1 MKKHYTEATVKKQTR
16 RVAEPTSS
24 AAAVS
29 NQTAMQ
35 VNHDGR
41 SDEELLLEYRTTEDA
56 VVFTELVSRYQR
68 ELFNYLRRFLGDTAK
83 AEDVFQQTFLQ
94 VHVKSELFQAGRK
107 FRPWLY
113 TIATNQAIDYQRRN
127 RRHRRL
133 SLDQSQKSSG
143 EEVGSLMEVVASQ
156 ESGPFAK
163 AESTERAEWIRSA
176 VGNLPDSLQMAV
188 QLVYFRG
195 MKYREAAQV
204 LSVPV
209 GTVKSRLHSAL
220 QRLGQSWRDG
230 HSTNQP

>member
-1 MKKHYTEATVKKQTR
+1 MKKHYTEAKK
-16 RVAEPTSS
+16 TSQAITNS
-24 AAAVS
+24 NAA
-29 NQTAMQ
+29 AMQ

-56 VVFTELVSRYQR
+56 LVFTELVARYQR
-68 ELFNYLRRFLGDTAK
+68 ELFNYLRRFLGDAAK

-94 VHVKSELFQAGRK
+94 VHVKSELFQSGRK

-133 SLDQSQKSSG
+133 SLNQSQRSSG
-143 EEVGSLMEVVASQ
+143 EDVGSLMEVVASQ
-156 ESGPFAK
+156 EAGPHAK
-163 AESTERAEWIRSA
+163 AENGEQAEWIRSA
-176 VGNLPDSLQMAV
+176 VGNLPDTLQSAV

-220 QRLGQSWRDG
+220 QRLGQTWRDC
-230 HSTNQP
+230 HTTNQP

>member
-1 MKKHYTEATVKKQTR
+1 MKKYHTEATQNQETR
-16 RVAEPTSS
+16 NSN
-24 AAAVS
+24 AAA
-29 NQTAMQ
+29 MH

-41 SDEELLLEYRTTEDA
+41 SDEELLLEYRTTEDEA
-56 VVFTELVSRYQR
+56 VFTELVARYQR
-68 ELFNYLRRFLGDTAK
+68 ELFNYLRRFLGDAAK

-94 VHVKSELFQAGRK
+94 VHVKSELFQPGRK

-133 SLDQSQKSSG
+133 SLDQSQRTSG
-143 EEVGSLMEVVASQ
+143 EEVGSLIDVVASQ
-156 ESGPFAK
+156 EAGPHAK
-163 AESTERAEWIRSA
+163 AENGEQAEWIRRA
-176 VGNLPDSLQMAV
+176 VGTLPDTLQSAV

-220 QRLGQSWRDG
+220 QRLGQHWRDG
-230 HSTNQP
+230 QTTNRE

>member
-1 MKKHYTEATVKKQTR
+1 MKKYNTEAKKLNKTTTT
-16 RVAEPTSS
+16 A
-24 AAAVS
+24 S
-29 NQTAMQ
+29 NATAML

-41 SDEELLLEYRTTEDA
+41 SDEELLLEYRATEDA

-68 ELFNYLRRFLGDTAK
+68 ELFNYLRRFLGDAAK

-94 VHVKSELFQAGRK
+94 VHVKSELFESGRK

-127 RRHRRL
+127 KRHRRL
-133 SLDQSQKSSG
+133 SLDQSQRASG
-143 EEVGSLMEVVASQ
+143 EEVGSLMEVVTSQ
-156 ESGPFAK
+156 DAGPLAK
-163 AESTERAEWIRSA
+163 AESGERAEWVRSA
-176 VGNLPDSLQMAV
+176 VGNLPESLQSAV

-204 LSVPV
+204 LSIPV

-220 QRLGQSWRDG
+220 QQLGETWRNG
-230 HSTNQP
+230 HSTNKP

>member
-1 MKKHYTEATVKKQTR
+1 MKKQHTEAKNYTNDLSH
-16 RVAEPTSS
+16 AD
-24 AAAVS
+24 
-29 NQTAMQ
+29 AMR
-35 VNHDGR
+35 VNHDQR
-41 SDEELLLEYRTTEDA
+41 SDEDLFVEYRATEDA
-56 VVFTELVSRYQR
+56 AVFTELVSRYQR
-68 ELFNYLRRFLGDTAK
+68 ELFNYLKRFLGNAAM

-94 VHVKSELFQAGRK
+94 VHVKSALFQSGRK

-133 SLDQSQKSSG
+133 SLDQSQQSSG
-143 EEVGSLMEVVASQ
+143 EEVGSLMDVVASQ
-156 ESGPFAK
+156 EAGPHSK
-163 AESTERAEWIRSA
+163 AESGEQAEWIRSA
-176 VGNLPDSLQMAV
+176 VGDLPDSLQSAV

-220 QRLGQSWRDG
+220 QRLGQSWQDFNVVG
-230 HSTNQP
+230 KS